1 MDKTKFELSVGI
13 TAITGIIILILG
25 SLWGKDV
32 SFASKHSELV
42 FAFANS
48 GGLRA
53 GDPVTVNGV
62 KKGRVTEI
70 VLRQHQVLVTVLLE
84 EDVVLNSDAEAK
96 IVMVDLMGGQKLEIF
111 PGTSDQPLAKG
122 ALAEP
127 IPGSEVI
134 SIGEMF
140 AEALSLKP
148 KVDTLLISMQNA
160 VDEMALLL
168 DKDKLRLPLHRSLDN
183 FSNISHELSQLLS
196 ETKPQ
201 LTSSLEHV
209 QKASK
214 NMDRLIS
221 ENQESLQKSMASFST
236 IIAKMDT
243 ITTALKNVML
253 MLDSREGTVARLI
266 YDDDVYNR
274 LQHTVN
280 GVDSLTIELRRS
292 LGKYLNGV
300 DIKLINLIDF

>member
-1 MDKTKFELSVGI
+1 MEKSKLELSVGI
-13 TAITGIIILILG
+13 TTIIGITILILG

-32 SFASKHSELV
+32 SFTSKPNELV
-42 FAFANS
+42 FVFANS
-48 GGLRA
+48 GGLRV

-62 KKGRVTEI
+62 KKGRINEI
-70 VLRQHQVLVTVLLE
+70 VLRQHLVLVTALLD
-84 EDVVLNSDAEAK
+84 EDVALKSDADAK
-96 IVMVDLMGGQKLEIF
+96 IAMVDLMGGHKLEIF
-111 PGTSDQPLAKG
+111 PGTSDQPLVKG
-122 ALAEP
+122 SHADP

-148 KVDTLLISMQNA
+148 KVDTLLISMQNT
-160 VDEMALLL
+160 VDEMALLM

-183 FSNISHELSQLLS
+183 LSNISHELSQLFS
-196 ETKPQ
+196 DTKPQ
-201 LTSSLEHV
+201 LISSLKHV
-209 QKASK
+209 QSASQ
-214 NMDRLIS
+214 NMDQLIS

-236 IIAKMDT
+236 ITAKMDT

-253 MLDSREGTVARLI
+253 VLDSREGTVAKLI
-266 YDDDVYNR
+266 YEDDVYNR

-280 GVDSLTIELRRS
+280 GVDSLTIELRKS

-300 DIKLINLIDF
+300 DIKLLNLIDF